1 MLKFNRSEFLFI
13 RNKIKS
19 YDIENLLNNKILNK
33 RISTNFEIKDISSI
47 KSLRE
52 NSVLFLGNNLKLF
65 KKNFSN
71 IILITNN
78 INIYEDTKYK
88 NIIFVKDLNESY
100 NIIINYIYSH
110 DDSIDY
116 FDEFDLIG
124 NSLISKNAFIHKSSK
139 IFNNCVIGRG
149 VKIGKNCIIKNNVVV
164 KNALINDN
172 VIICDNSSIGTTGF
186 GFDFENR
193 GASFLSPQIGIVI
206 IDNNVHIG
214 SSCTIDRGKI
224 DYTYVGKNS
233 MIDNLVH
240 IAHNVYIGNNACIAA
255 QTGISG
261 SVNIGN
267 NVTVGGQVGF
277 AGHINIGQNVVI
289 AAKSGVTKNISDNSV
304 VAGFPAIDIKEWKK
318 KIIKERKNGY

>member
-19 YDIENLLNNKILNK
+19 NDIENLLNNKILNK

-47 KSLRE
+47 TSLRE
-52 NSVLFLGNNLKLF
+52 NSVLFLGNNLKLY

-110 DDSIDY
+110 EDSIDY

-124 NSLISKNAFIHKSSK
+124 NSLISRNAFIHKSSK
-139 IFNNCVIGRG
+139 ISNNCVIGRG

-186 GFDFENR
+186 GFDFKNR
-193 GASFLSPQIGIVI
+193 GASFLTPQIGIVI

-304 VAGFPAIDIKEWKK
+304 VAGFPAVDIKEWKK
-318 KIIKERKNGY
+318 KIIKERKNGH